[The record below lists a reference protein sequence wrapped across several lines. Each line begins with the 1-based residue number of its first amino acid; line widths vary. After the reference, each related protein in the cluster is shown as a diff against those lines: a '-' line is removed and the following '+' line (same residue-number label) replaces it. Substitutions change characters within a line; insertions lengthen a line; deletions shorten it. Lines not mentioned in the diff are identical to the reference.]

1 MITDYTYT
9 VDWLERLACNTDGT
23 GSSFHMWVEA
33 STQAVN
39 YLAGTLSKSFSHNCT
54 MPSMFSLRSCTEAD
68 WVLKPARAKKFL
80 SLATNFSFFRQKTHD
95 KQKSHTNIQG
105 HRFLTSTL

>member
-1 MITDYTYT
+1 MITDYTYM
-9 VDWLERLACNTDGT
+9 VDWLEQLACNTDGT

-39 YLAGTLSKSFSHNCT
+39 YLAGILSKSFSHNCT

-68 WVLKPARAKKFL
+68 WVLKPARAKNFYH
-80 SLATNFSFFRQKTHD
+80 SLQISHFSGKKHMTNRNH
-95 KQKSHTNIQG
+95 IQM
-105 HRFLTSTL
+105 LKVTVS